1 MSSANPLHSRNR
13 LTTFGSATVG
23 VIAATCLGVVAAS
36 DTLSAVNPFYFDHA
50 RDREI
55 SYAPASA
62 DAIPSTQIALDSAA
76 PPSQYT
82 DALIPPLPN
91 AKPPPSVLSPGLDRP
106 TLPTRAANDNIDQE
120 QSLEAGQALSSTASD
135 NAPTA
140 DAADQPMEG
149 DVAADQEIAES
160 PSDPSD

>member
-55 SYAPASA
+55 SDAPASA
-62 DAIPSTQIALDSAA
+62 DAQIALDSAA

-91 AKPPPSVLSPGLDRP
+91 PKPPPSVLSPGLDRP

-120 QSLEAGQALSSTASD
+120 QSLEAGQALASTASD
-135 NAPTA
+135 NAPA
-140 DAADQPMEG
+140 AAAADQPMEG